1 MKPYLFIINPKSG
14 TKKKNKLIDAIPSV
28 FSGDLFDIEW
38 TTHAGHGADIALDAA
53 QSGRK
58 CVVAIGGDGTINEVA
73 SGLIFS
79 GTALAM
85 IPTGSGNGFARHFH
99 IPMNPLSAL
108 KTIQSGKTV
117 EVDTLTLNGRFF
129 VNVAGMG
136 FDARIAHAFAKMGKR
151 GLLSYAKA
159 VLANI
164 RSYTPETYQLIT
176 SKKTINEKA
185 FLISFANASQYG
197 NEARI
202 APDAVVDDGRITV
215 CIMKPFPWYAVVSIL
230 IRIFT
235 GKIRGSR
242 YYYSFSANSLEV
254 VQDHEIEV
262 HLDGEPCLVPPHFKI
277 RNHRRSLKIIVPS

>member
-14 TKKKNKLIDAIPSV
+14 TKKKHKLIDAIPAA
-28 FSGDLFDIEW
+28 FSDDLFDIEW

-53 QSGRK
+53 QSGRR

-79 GTALAM
+79 DTALAM
-85 IPTGSGNGFARHFH
+85 IPTGSGNGFARHFNV
-99 IPMNPLSAL
+99 PMNPLSAL
-108 KTIQSGKTV
+108 ASIQAGKV
-117 EVDTLTLNGRFF
+117 LEIDTLTLNGRFF
-129 VNVAGMG
+129 INVAGMG

-151 GLLSYAKA
+151 GLLSYVKA

-176 SKKTINEKA
+176 PEETLRARA

-197 NEARI
+197 NEAQI
-202 APDAVVDDGRITV
+202 APGAVVDDGRIEV
-215 CIMKPFPWYAVVSIL
+215 CIMKPFPLLAATGIL

-242 YYYSFSANSLEV
+242 YYHSFSASSLEV